1 MHSLM
6 ALLYRLVL
14 LKQSDMFSWHDWRR
28 VFAPGEGSS
37 ARLFLT
43 LMYFSIAS
51 LYADLSSVSSP
62 LWREASCTPCWAS
75 SV

>member
-51 LYADLSSVSSP
+51 LYLPSPTSLLPSVLSCSAP
-62 LWREASCTPCWAS
+62 RRA
-75 SV
+75 